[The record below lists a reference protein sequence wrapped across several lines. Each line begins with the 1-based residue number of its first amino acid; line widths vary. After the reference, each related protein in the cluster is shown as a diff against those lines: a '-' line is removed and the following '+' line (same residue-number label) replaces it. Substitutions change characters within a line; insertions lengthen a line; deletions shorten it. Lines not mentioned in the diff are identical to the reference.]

1 LTDRQPTPGPD
12 ARAGVIIGVTAAT
25 EPARWGVWNQPADL
39 APTGY
44 ARSVQRA
51 GGIAV
56 LLPTDPTVTADPGP
70 LLDRIDGLIL
80 AGGADVDPASYDAE
94 PAPRTADTRP
104 DRDEF
109 EIALARAA
117 LERDLPLL
125 GVCRG
130 FQLVNV
136 AAGGTLEQHLP
147 DVLGHERHRTVPG
160 QFDEHE
166 VELEAGSRIAE
177 ICDSRLITVQS
188 HHHQGLDRIA
198 DGLVLTGHAVP
209 DGISEAWEIP
219 GRDFALGVQWH
230 PETDE
235 EDSLIPALVEAAR
248 ARMEHAC

>member
-1 LTDRQPTPGPD
+1 MAAAEAAAACL
-12 ARAGVIIGVTAAT
+12 IGVTAAT

-44 ARSVQRA
+44 ARAIQRA
-51 GGIAV
+51 GGTAV
-56 LLPTDPTVTADPGP
+56 LLPTDPAVTAVPGP

-104 DRDEF
+104 DRDRF

-117 LERDLPLL
+117 LDRDMPLL

-130 FQLVNV
+130 FQLINV

-166 VELEAGSRIAE
+166 VELREDSRIAG
-177 ICDSRLITVQS
+177 ICGTALINVQS
-188 HHHQGLDRIA
+188 HHHQGLDRIG
-198 DGLVLTGHAVP
+198 DGLEITGTAVP
-209 DGISEAWEIP
+209 DGISEAFEVP
-219 GRDFALGVQWH
+219 GRSFALGVQWH

-235 EDSLIPALVEAAR
+235 EDSLIPALVHAAR
-248 ARMEHAC
+248 ARMEN